1 MWSLLEQIF
10 IDYQSIT
17 DVFGKNVDTFGK
29 NLVRFETR
37 INLCGLTWFNVV

>member
-29 NLVRFETR
+29 NLVRFQPRMKLE
-37 INLCGLTWFNVV
+37 